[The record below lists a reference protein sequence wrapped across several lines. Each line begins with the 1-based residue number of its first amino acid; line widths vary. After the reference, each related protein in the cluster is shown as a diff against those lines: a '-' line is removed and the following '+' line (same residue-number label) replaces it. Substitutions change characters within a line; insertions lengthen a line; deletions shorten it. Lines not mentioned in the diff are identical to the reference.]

1 MCGVIGFF
9 GVEQPV
15 KTAVDLMT
23 ALQHRGE
30 QSAGAA
36 FALKSGEFAYERA
49 LGLSPELFGRLRR
62 NPFVHDDVCAGI
74 CHLRYGTSGARQ
86 SISNAQP
93 LYGRA
98 PWGEFYLGHNGD
110 SPNFDEMRAD
120 LTAQGAV
127 FSTDADSE
135 MLVKYIELLSRERDP
150 VQAFRDGLRAYQG
163 TFAVTALL
171 KDKDGFKLVAAR
183 DGSGNRPLVLGKLGS
198 GFVVASEDSAFEL
211 IKATRLFEVEPG
223 TMVVISHDT
232 SDYPQVIPITRQK
245 NVQHCVF
252 EGIYFAFPSSRM
264 FGLSVARFR
273 QALGARLAQCF
284 GGRIEKDDVVTNPP
298 DSSNFLADGFC
309 RALGIYPERVFLRRH
324 FRASGFPQSVR
335 SFTQGTDGDR
345 DETLRKKFSIIPE
358 SIQGRRVWIL
368 DDSIVRGKTSK
379 SLVSSL
385 RKNGAS
391 WVGMLSGSP
400 PLIGPC
406 GKGIDLSHLIAGN
419 VPGGEEADTEEIRKS
434 IGADFLGYLP
444 LQELKAAVDEC
455 DAGHRHFCF
464 GCFEGKEPVWGK
476 W

>member
-9 GVEQPV
+9 GIEQPV

-36 FALKSGEFAYERA
+36 FALKNNEFVYERA
-49 LGLSPELFGRLRR
+49 LGLSPDLFGRLRR
-62 NPFVHDDVCAGI
+62 NLFVHDDVRAGI

-86 SISNAQP
+86 SLSNAQP

-110 SPNFDEMRAD
+110 SPNFEEMRSD
-120 LTAQGAV
+120 LIAQGAV

-135 MLVKYIELLSRERDP
+135 FLVKYIELLSRERDP
-150 VQAFRDGLRAYQG
+150 LQAFRDGLRAYQG
-163 TFAVTALL
+163 TFAITALL

-211 IKATRLFEVEPG
+211 IKAARLCEVEPG
-223 TMVVISHDT
+223 TMVVISHETRDH
-232 SDYPQVIPITRQK
+232 PRVIPIARSK
-245 NVQHCVF
+245 SVRHCVF

-273 QALGARLAQCF
+273 RALGARLAKCF
-284 GGRIEKDDVVTNPP
+284 GGRIEKGDVITNPP

-309 RALGIYPERVFLRRH
+309 PALGIYPERVFLRRH
-324 FRASGFPQSVR
+324 FRAGGFPQSVR

-368 DDSIVRGKTSK
+368 DDSIVRGKTSR

-400 PLIGPC
+400 PLVGPC
-406 GKGIDLSHLIAGN
+406 QKGIDLSHLIAAS
-419 VPGGEEADTEEIRKS
+419 VPGCEEADIEEVRKS

-444 LQELKAAVDEC
+444 LKELKAAVTEC
-455 DAGHRHFCF
+455 GADHRNYCF
-464 GCFEGKEPVWGK
+464 GCFEGREPIWGK